1 MNLKLN
7 RHPLNPPLFGPNP
20 MHLWESRFVF
30 NPAVVYDGE
39 LFHMLYRAQGED
51 MVSRMGYAVSLDGV
65 HFNRMERPVFEPPQH
80 QNELYGVED
89 PRLTFF

>member
-1 MNLKLN
+1 MMANYFICSIEHKVKTW
-7 RHPLNPPLFGPNP
+7 FQE
-20 MHLWESRFVF
+20 W
-30 NPAVVYDGE
+30 
-39 LFHMLYRAQGED
+39 
-51 MVSRMGYAVSLDGV
+51 GYAVSLDGV